1 MHSTCFLALAVTW
14 SLDSGDSV
22 GKSTS
27 YSESEYEQQAKKY
40 PSPGIGLN
48 HETYEST
55 AYTVAPQAIAIL
67 QSAGYK
73 LVSVA
78 ECLGVEA
85 YDYIGG
91 KEEKNDSWK
100 C

>member
-1 MHSTCFLALAVTW
+1 M
-14 SLDSGDSV
+14 DSGDSV
-22 GKSTS
+22 GKSVA
-27 YSESEYEQQAKKY
+27 YSESEYEKQAKKF

-55 AYTVAPQAIAIL
+55 ADTVAPMAIQTL
-67 QSAGYK
+67 QGAGYK
-73 LVSVA
+73 LVSMA
-78 ECLGVEA
+78 ECLGLDA